1 MKVLHVITTMD
12 RGGAENHVA
21 ALSAAQRETGHEV
34 RIAYLKGT
42 AELVIGDESATKLT
56 PRTGSLLRRWVGG
69 KGVVHAHLPR
79 AELAACALTPKSTPL
94 IISRHNTEP
103 FLNSGPSLASRA
115 LAKWCGAQA
124 DTVIAISE
132 SVRVYHL
139 SSGHLDQTTRTSVI
153 PYGYS
158 MNGSSTLTYDWS
170 HGLDGDPRPLRIAT
184 VARLAPQ
191 KDLPTLLTATA
202 QLVSRGLVV
211 DLRIAGDGPNKEALS
226 AMIDR
231 LGLQSNVR
239 LIGRIPNPE
248 QFIAGADVFALPSRY
263 EGLGLVLLEAM
274 AAGTPIVAAR
284 NTAIEE
290 VVVDGETG
298 LLFETGNAEDLAT
311 KLVTIAQAHD
321 LSSHLVA
328 AASQRLHSEF
338 SIDRMLA
345 QTTAVYEAAIE
356 RKR

>member
-1 MKVLHVITTMD
+1 MRVLHVITTMD
-12 RGGAENHVA
+12 RGGAENHLA
-21 ALSAAQRETGHEV
+21 ALSAAQREVGHEV

-42 AELVIGDESATKLT
+42 GELVIGDENATKLT
-56 PRTGSLLRRWVGG
+56 PRAGSMLRRWVSSE
-69 KGVVHAHLPR
+69 GVVHAHLPR
-79 AELAACALTPKSTPL
+79 AEVAASALTPKPTPL

-103 FLNSGPSLASRA
+103 FLNSGPSSASRA
-115 LAKWCGAQA
+115 LAKWSGAQA

-132 SVRVYHL
+132 SVRAYHL
-139 SSGHLDQTTRTSVI
+139 NSGHLDHTTRTTVI

-158 MNGSSTLTYDWS
+158 MTSASALPFNWP
-170 HGLDGDPRPLRIAT
+170 HGLDGDPQPLRIAT

-191 KDLPTLLTATA
+191 KDLPTLLKATA
-202 QLVSRGLVV
+202 QLVGRGIDV
-211 DLRIAGDGPNKEALS
+211 DLRIAGDGPDKEALS
-226 AMIDR
+226 GMIDR
-231 LGLQSNVR
+231 LGLPSNAR

-290 VVVDGETG
+290 VVIDGKTG

-311 KLVTIAQAHD
+311 KLVTITQAHD
-321 LSSHLVA
+321 LSSQLVA
-328 AASQRLHSEF
+328 AASQRLQSEF
-338 SIDRMLA
+338 SVDRMLA